1 MANPNETSGPFMNAL
16 YRRLLERGISYF
28 LPKSCLEI
36 VGSADMT
43 RPVLTYRGQQVELV
57 DVQEW
62 ARPLADVELPVPSA
76 ARYQAHSRATLC
88 GGHTCLILNPNGEIK
103 IFAEGAQVFNFLEG
117 RWRLTDAVEKYRVW
131 KEAAERPGWLNG
143 SSRLP

>member
-28 LPKSCLEI
+28 LPKSRLEI
-36 VGSADMT
+36 VRSVDLA
-43 RPVLTYRGQQVELV
+43 RPVLTYQGQQVELV
-57 DVQEW
+57 GVQEW
-62 ARPLADVELPVPSA
+62 ARPVADVELPVPSA
-76 ARYQAHSRATLC
+76 SRYQAHSRATLC
-88 GGHTCLILNPNGEIK
+88 GGHICLILTLNREIK